1 MGLVPE
7 AEADELEALGE
18 RVAVAAAA
26 GVEADAEM
34 GEVPDEFT
42 VRRPQLWRCGKSASF
57 RQSTASQDSQLE
69 LPGYSLCMLYMLP
82 RIARCR
88 HESTPARGSP
98 LHCVNE

>member
-1 MGLVPE
+1 MLRRMALVPE

-42 VRRPQLWRCGKSASF
+42 VSRSSSSI
-57 RQSTASQDSQLE
+57 RQ
-69 LPGYSLCMLYMLP
+69 
-82 RIARCR
+82 
-88 HESTPARGSP
+88 
-98 LHCVNE
+98 

>member
-1 MGLVPE
+1 MLARALTLILTRPAQVLRRMALVPE

-42 VRRPQLWRCGKSASF
+42 VRG
-57 RQSTASQDSQLE
+57 TAAQQVRRR
-69 LPGYSLCMLYMLP
+69 M
-82 RIARCR
+82 I
-88 HESTPARGSP
+88 
-98 LHCVNE
+98 

>member
-1 MGLVPE
+1 VALARHEQVLRRMGLVPE

-42 VRRPQLWRCGKSASF
+42 VSAAAYDGTADSPPSAELSLARLPASCSQGSACISYLWPRCC
-57 RQSTASQDSQLE
+57 
-69 LPGYSLCMLYMLP
+69 SL
-82 RIARCR
+82 
-88 HESTPARGSP
+88 S
-98 LHCVNE
+98 